1 MGNYYE
7 IIDFLDHYA
16 GKKYTATDFDIY
28 NIGSRT
34 YDSAKQLAN
43 AICKTFAHFKC
54 CGVSK
59 WQNSGYLAKYFW
71 IQFKRPEYASSPYS
85 ISILNVKVN
94 GKYRFKVY
102 LEVDN
107 NKANIFTSPKG
118 KIIDFNEAVLKCYQ
132 PDADIYYEGMTIEK
146 AYYKINSDYDSISKA
161 VYDSKFL
168 KITTNIDVETSK
180 DDSDESIV
188 GKLSNAFTKLIP
200 YYDAIFERLSHSW
213 VIPCDVDKYD
223 VISAFNEFEE
233 VEWHYTPQT
242 QKICVGDKVYIY
254 VGKPYSRIMHKC
266 SVVKANV
273 TFREIDDKKFIKD
286 ELAFANEKCFRIK
299 LIRKIGDL
307 RLSLTALNNNGINGN
322 IQGARRLENG
332 TVAYI
337 EKILRTSNIQ
347 PNGKEEADIAAMFT
361 EEEIEAVLNTE
372 DDTACNA
379 EDDTACNAED
389 DTACYVYKVG
399 IQKLRK
405 LNHKIIED
413 LKRRYK
419 GQCQLCGQ
427 KIGEEFGKEI
437 VEAHHIEPFSKTQN
451 NDSTN
456 IVVLCPNCHAL
467 MHKCEPV
474 YDVQNQT
481 FDFGNGIIRKLKI
494 VGHLE

>member
-1 MGNYYE
+1 MGNYYG

-16 GKKYTATDFDIY
+16 GKKYAATDFDIY

-34 YDSAKQLAN
+34 YDSAQQLAN
-43 AICKTFAHFKC
+43 EICKRFAHFKC
-54 CGVSK
+54 DGVSK

-85 ISILNVKVN
+85 ISILNIKVN

-107 NKANIFTSPKG
+107 NKAKIFTSAKE

-132 PDADIYYEGMTIEK
+132 PDADIYYEGMTFEK
-146 AYYKINSDYDSISKA
+146 AYDKINSDYDSISKA
-161 VYDSKFL
+161 VYGSKFL

-180 DDSDESIV
+180 DDTDELIVEKISD
-188 GKLSNAFTKLIP
+188 AFAKLIP
-200 YYDAIFERLSHSW
+200 YYDAIFEKIFDSW
-213 VIPCDVDKYD
+213 IIPCNVDKYD

-233 VEWHYTPQT
+233 IEWHYTPQT
-242 QKICVGDKVYIY
+242 QKICVGDNVYIY
-254 VGKPYSRIMHKC
+254 VGKPYSRIMYEC
-266 SVVKANV
+266 NVVKTNI
-273 TFREIDDKKFIKD
+273 TSREIDDKKFIRD
-286 ELAFANEKCFRIK
+286 EFTFANERCFRIK

-322 IQGARRLENG
+322 IQGARKLENG

-337 EKILRTSNIQ
+337 KKILSSSNIQ

-361 EEEIEAVLNTE
+361 EEEIEAVLN
-372 DDTACNA
+372 
-379 EDDTACNAED
+379 AED

-405 LNHKIIED
+405 LNHKIIEA
-413 LKRRYK
+413 LKRCYK

-427 KIGEEFGKEI
+427 NVGEEFGKDI
-437 VEAHHIEPFSKTQN
+437 VEAHHIEPFSKAQN
-451 NDSTN
+451 NDPTN
-456 IVVLCPNCHAL
+456 IVILCPNCHAL
-467 MHKCEPV
+467 MHKCSPV
-474 YDVQNQT
+474 YNVQDHT
-481 FDFGNGIIRKLKI
+481 FDFGNGIIKKLKI
-494 VGHLE
+494 ARHLE